1 MTELAM
7 TAVAEPDFSLSE
19 ADAADPVQRRCL
31 ALGVPRDRALLI
43 RFVVG
48 PEAMIVPDIDERLPG
63 RGLWVTAER
72 SAIDLVLRRKL
83 FAKAARQAVQVPEN
97 LPGLLEAALA
107 RRCRDLLG
115 LARRAGQGV
124 FGQQKVRERLA
135 DLAGGVGGVLL
146 EAADGAEGDCRKL
159 RALAPAMP
167 VVRVLS
173 AAEIGAGVGREHIVH
188 GLLQAGRLADRF
200 VRESSR
206 LAGFRPAA
214 PLPTVQ
220 PM

>member
-1 MTELAM
+1 MNDVAM
-7 TAVAEPDFSLSE
+7 TAVAEPDIPLTE
-19 ADAADPVQRRCL
+19 ADPAQRRCL
-31 ALGVPRDRALLI
+31 ALGAPRDRAMLV

-48 PEAMIVPDIDERLPG
+48 PEAMIVPDVDERLPG
-63 RGLWVTAER
+63 RGLWVTADR
-72 SAIDLVLRRKL
+72 DAIDLVIRRKL
-83 FAKAARQAVQVPEN
+83 FAKAARQAVRVPEN
-97 LPGLLEAALA
+97 LPGLLEAALV
-107 RRCRDLLG
+107 RRCRDILG

-124 FGQQKVRERLA
+124 FGQQKVRERLQ
-135 DLAGGVGGVLL
+135 DGVGGVLL

-159 RALAPAMP
+159 RALAPTMP

-188 GLLQAGRLADRF
+188 GLLHSGRLADRF
-200 VRESSR
+200 IRESSR

>member
-1 MTELAM
+1 M
-7 TAVAEPDFSLSE
+7 TAVAEPDLPLSE
-19 ADAADPVQRRCL
+19 AGAAHPTQRRCL
-31 ALGVPRDRALLI
+31 ALGVPRDRSLLI

-48 PEAMIVPDIDERLPG
+48 PEAMIVPDVDERLPG
-63 RGLWVTAER
+63 RGLWVTADRASIE
-72 SAIDLVLRRKL
+72 LVVRRKL
-83 FAKAARQAVQVPEN
+83 FARAARQAVQIPEN
-97 LPGLLEAALA
+97 LPDLLEAALA
-107 RRCRDLLG
+107 RRCCDLLG

-124 FGQQKVRERLA
+124 FGQQKVRERLSGGA
-135 DLAGGVGGVLL
+135 DGVLL

-188 GLLQAGRLADRF
+188 GLLQSGRLADRF
-200 VRESSR
+200 IRESSR

-214 PLPTVQ
+214 PLPSVQ

>member
-1 MTELAM
+1 MTEVAM
-7 TAVAEPDFSLSE
+7 TAVAEPDFSLPE
-19 ADAADPVQRRCL
+19 ADAADPVQRRCI

-63 RGLWVTAER
+63 RGLWVTADR
-72 SAIDLVLRRKL
+72 GAIDLVLRRKL

-97 LPGLLEAALA
+97 LPGLLEAALV

-135 DLAGGVGGVLL
+135 DGVVGVLL

-173 AAEIGAGVGREHIVH
+173 AAEIGAGIGREHIVH
-188 GLLQAGRLADRF
+188 GLLRAGRLADRF

>member
-1 MTELAM
+1 M
-7 TAVAEPDFSLSE
+7 TAVAEPDFSFFG
-19 ADAADPVQRRCL
+19 ADPAQRRCL
-31 ALGVPRDRALLI
+31 ALGAPRDRALLI

-48 PEAMIVPDIDERLPG
+48 PEAMIVPDVDERLPG
-63 RGLWVTAER
+63 RGLWVTADR
-72 SAIDLVLRRKL
+72 GAIDLVVRRKL
-83 FAKAARQAVQVPEN
+83 FARAARQAVQVPEN
-97 LPGLLEAALA
+97 LPDLLEAALL

-124 FGQQKVRERLA
+124 FGQQKVRERLL
-135 DLAGGVGGVLL
+135 DGVMTGVML

-188 GLLQAGRLADRF
+188 GLLQSGRLADRF
-200 VRESSR
+200 IRESSR

-214 PLPTVQ
+214 PLP
-220 PM
+220 

>member
-1 MTELAM
+1 MPM
-7 TAVAEPDFSLSE
+7 TAVAEPDLPLSE
-19 ADAADPVQRRCL
+19 AGAAHPTQRRCL

-48 PEAMIVPDIDERLPG
+48 PEAMIVPDVDERLPG
-63 RGLWVTAER
+63 RGLWVTADRASIE
-72 SAIDLVLRRKL
+72 LVVRRKL
-83 FAKAARQAVQVPEN
+83 FTRAARQTVQVPEN
-97 LPGLLEAALA
+97 LPDLLEAALA

-124 FGQQKVRERLA
+124 FGQQKVRERLSDGA
-135 DLAGGVGGVLL
+135 DGVLL

-188 GLLQAGRLADRF
+188 GLLQSGRLADRF
-200 VRESSR
+200 IRESSR

-214 PLPTVQ
+214 PLPSVQ

>member
-1 MTELAM
+1 M
-7 TAVAEPDFSLSE
+7 TAVAEPDLPLSE
-19 ADAADPVQRRCL
+19 AGAAHPTQRRCL
-31 ALGVPRDRALLI
+31 ALGVPRDRSLLI

-48 PEAMIVPDIDERLPG
+48 PEAMIVPDVDERLPG
-63 RGLWVTAER
+63 RGLWVTADRASIE
-72 SAIDLVLRRKL
+72 LVVRRKL
-83 FAKAARQAVQVPEN
+83 FARAARQAVQIPEN
-97 LPGLLEAALA
+97 LPHLLEAALA
-107 RRCRDLLG
+107 RRCCDLLG

-124 FGQQKVRERLA
+124 FGQQKVRERLSGGA
-135 DLAGGVGGVLL
+135 DGVLL

-188 GLLQAGRLADRF
+188 GLLQSGRLADRF
-200 VRESSR
+200 IRESSR

-214 PLPTVQ
+214 PLPSVQ